1 MHSLYFDHA
10 ATTRPHA
17 SVVACV
23 LETLEDNFANPS
35 SLHRQGLFAER
46 LVEEARVTLAE
57 ALFCDED
64 EIVFTSGGTEANF
77 LALAGTLRTGDT
89 VLTTPL
95 EHASIRVALDY
106 LRETGADFSAYRI
119 QRGHDYRNHA
129 LFVYRYFR
137 LSRTHRPNRFSR
149 AQRRV
154 SAPGGRPIPPRIPLF
169 SAGSRHTAPKRQP
182 CGFFGNRQ

>member
-64 EIVFTSGGTEANF
+64 EIVFTSGGTEDSENA
-77 LALAGTLRTGDT
+77 
-89 VLTTPL
+89 
-95 EHASIRVALDY
+95 
-106 LRETGADFSAYRI
+106 
-119 QRGHDYRNHA
+119 
-129 LFVYRYFR
+129 
-137 LSRTHRPNRFSR
+137 
-149 AQRRV
+149 
-154 SAPGGRPIPPRIPLF
+154 APW
-169 SAGSRHTAPKRQP
+169 HP
-182 CGFFGNRQ
+182 CPA